1 MIGFSKGLPG
11 LLSFVLTLTSL
22 VLLLL
27 ICSCCLSQLFPLRSD
42 VYLLFSHLHS
52 YILPNRCAFPRSMFS
67 SFLLSFFFLFS
78 CLQSPAFG
86 STLCLLYRRFITLD
100 NSGKKKKTFWQEK
113 TGSLRFLKTDRPLF
127 SEVKIQFTLVVINDV
142 YLLLSYPS
150 AFLPCLII

>member
-27 ICSCCLSQLFPLRSD
+27 ICSCCVSQLFPLRSD
-42 VYLLFSHLHS
+42 VYLLFSPLLS

-67 SFLLSFFFLFS
+67 SFVLSFFFLFS

-86 STLCLLYRRFITLD
+86 STLCLLYRRFMTLD
-100 NSGKKKKTFWQEK
+100 NSGKKKNPF
-113 TGSLRFLKTDRPLF
+113 DRKKL
-127 SEVKIQFTLVVINDV
+127 EVLGF
-142 YLLLSYPS
+142 
-150 AFLPCLII
+150 